1 MDEPPQ
7 ATWKRVR
14 PVLLTT
20 IVPVAAALG
29 FFALA
34 TYANTKGDVRDLPS
48 MAAYDAC
55 LTANDL
61 QPAQSYATEFD
72 RQIAAQQMMKVCGDK
87 IPPEIIKKWENEAQ
101 AAAGRSESAWR
112 TRRQT
117 QPRVRPVP
125 GPAVDR
131 LPRRVRHVPRP
142 ASGQQRG
149 RRRRDAARAED
160 DARAWPDRLTLL
172 RCRP

>member
-34 TYANTKGDVRDLPS
+34 TYANTKGDVTKLPS

-61 QPAQSYATEFD
+61 QPAQSYATDFD
-72 RQIAAQQMMKVCGDK
+72 RQVAGQQMMKVCGDK
-87 IPPEIIKKWENEAQ
+87 IPPEIIKKWQKEAQ
-101 AAAGRSESAWR
+101 AARGSFRECMENLGGSRSRGFGRFRGQPSTGFRDAYVTCRGLLQGNSEDGGVTPPAPK
-112 TRRQT
+112 TT
-117 QPRVRPVP
+117 PAP
-125 GPAVDR
+125 GPIA
-131 LPRRVRHVPRP
+131 
-142 ASGQQRG
+142 
-149 RRRRDAARAED
+149 
-160 DARAWPDRLTLL
+160 
-172 RCRP
+172 